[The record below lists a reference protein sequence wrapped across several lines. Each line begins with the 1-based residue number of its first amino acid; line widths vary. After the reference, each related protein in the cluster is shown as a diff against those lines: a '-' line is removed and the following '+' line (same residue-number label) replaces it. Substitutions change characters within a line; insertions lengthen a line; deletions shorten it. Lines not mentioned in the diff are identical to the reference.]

1 MLYNRLGRIDLWR
14 TCLLGS
20 YKNFLLKYKLMSYP
34 FRVQFDRRGR
44 GRPGGGEGVGRGE
57 RSGPGGKEGARGKGV
72 GRGGLGCCTLCIPTA
87 KISYSIFKAFS
98 GDGTIPLQKLFN
110 YWLLRDILA
119 LHSRRS
125 KFLINTIFLCLSF
138 FLHWPNFEIKTV
150 NWSLREEVHGLL
162 TQISPRKWSRVVP
175 IFPQG

>member
-14 TCLLGS
+14 TCLLDS

-34 FRVQFDRRGR
+34 FRVQSDRRGR
-44 GRPGGGEGVGRGE
+44 GRPGGW
-57 RSGPGGKEGARGKGV
+57 RSGLGEKEWAGGEGV
-72 GRGGLGCCTLCIPTA
+72 GRGGLGCCTLCFPTA
-87 KISYSIFKAFS
+87 KIFYSIFKAFS

-125 KFLINTIFLCLSF
+125 KFLMNTIFLCLSF

-162 TQISPRKWSRVVP
+162 TQISPRKWSRVDY
-175 IFPQG
+175 INE